1 MKILIV
7 NDDGIEAPAI
17 LQLAKWAQKLGEVVI
32 VAPKVEQSGKSQSVL
47 LKEFF
52 SVEKRELAEGI
63 RAYAVES
70 SPADCVR
77 YGLNALG
84 EKFDLVLSGI
94 NCGLNIGAELMYS
107 GTAGAATEAVYQ
119 GVRAL
124 ALSSKIS
131 YYDKAVSHMDAIYD
145 YIVKNDL
152 FALNDFY
159 NINIPENPDGRI
171 RITRQGKFRYGDVHQ
186 KKGEELVSIPL
197 GPRLHEPVPGGEYD
211 IDAVFE
217 GVISI
222 TPITLERTNLDVYSK
237 LRNSISE

>member
-1 MKILIV
+1 MKILVV

-17 LQLAKWAQKLGEVVI
+17 LQLAQWAQKLGEVVI

-47 LKEFF
+47 LKQFF

-63 RAYAVES
+63 RAYAVDS
-70 SPADCVR
+70 TPADCVR

-84 EKFDLVLSGI
+84 EKFDLVLSGV
-94 NCGLNIGAELMYS
+94 NRGLNIGAELMYS
-107 GTAGAATEAVYQ
+107 GTAGAAAEAVFQ

-124 ALSSKIS
+124 AISSMMS
-131 YYDKAVSHMDAIYD
+131 YYDKAVSQMDTIYD

-159 NINIPENPDGRI
+159 NINIPEGTDGRI
-171 RITRQGKFRYGDVHQ
+171 RITRQGRYRYGDAHQ
-186 KKGEELVSIPL
+186 KAGDLVSIPL

-211 IDAVFE
+211 MDAVFE
-217 GVISI
+217 GVISV
-222 TPITLERTNLDVYSK
+222 TPVTLERTNLDVYSK
-237 LRNSISE
+237 LRQLNP